1 MTNWTTFPHENLH
14 AYQRA
19 RALLV
24 LVREA
29 QISIPNL
36 RDQALRAAIGACLNI
51 AEATGRTGADQK
63 RVFTIARGEA
73 TEAAAALDIAA
84 AAGACP
90 GEAARAGKR
99 LALEAYALLSGL
111 IRAR

>member
-1 MTNWTTFPHENLH
+1 MTNWTTLPYEKLH
-14 AYQRA
+14 AYQST

-24 LVREA
+24 VVREA
-29 QISIPNL
+29 KIGIPNL
-36 RDQALRAAIGACLNI
+36 RDQAIRAAISACLNI
-51 AEATGRTGADQK
+51 AEATGRAGADQK

-90 GEAARAGKR
+90 AEAARAGKR